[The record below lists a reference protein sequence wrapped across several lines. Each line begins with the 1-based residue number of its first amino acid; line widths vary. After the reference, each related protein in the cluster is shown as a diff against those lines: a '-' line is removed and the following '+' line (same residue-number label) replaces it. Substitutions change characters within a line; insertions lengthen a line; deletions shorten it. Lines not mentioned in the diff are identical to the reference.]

1 MTTDV
6 EQLVA
11 LVLAGD
17 LTHVQRFFNAAMNRR
32 IDDELEAMATWV
44 MGEWDPDVDTDRVK
58 SLMSQGQFRMATNGV
73 IAQMRKE
80 VAKELRDHK
89 RGETDTFFDSCIVE

>member
-1 MTTDV
+1 VTTDV

-32 IDDELEAMATWV
+32 IDDELDAMVAWV
-44 MGEWDPDVDTDRVK
+44 LGGWDPDVDTDHVK
-58 SLMSQGQFRMATNGV
+58 ALMGRGQFRMATNGV
-73 IAQMRKE
+73 IAQMRRE
-80 VAKELRDHK
+80 VAKELRGHK

>member
-1 MTTDV
+1 MTSDV

-17 LTHVQRFFNAAMNRR
+17 LTHVQRFFNSSINQR
-32 IDDELEAMATWV
+32 IDDELEAMAAWV
-44 MGEWDPDVDTDRVK
+44 SGEWDPDVDTDKVK
-58 SLMSQGQFRMATNGV
+58 SLMSQGQFRMATNAV
-73 IAQMRKE
+73 IAQMRRE

-89 RGETDTFFDSCIVE
+89 RGETDKFFDSCVVE